1 VRIRLFRAG
10 DELAL
15 HDVFYSAVHDV
26 ASRHYS
32 AEQIEAWAPVSF
44 DHDQWVERM
53 RAIAPFV
60 VEEAGCIVA
69 YADLQ
74 PTGYIDHFF
83 VSGAVAR
90 RGIGALLM
98 NHILDAAK
106 AQEIHVLTADVSR
119 TALPFF
125 RRFGFVVVEEHAHVV
140 RGVVVPNT
148 SMRRISEFQ
157 AQ

>member
-1 VRIRLFRAG
+1 MHIRQFRSG

-26 ASRHYS
+26 ASRDYT
-32 AEQIEAWAPVSF
+32 AEQIEAWAPASF
-44 DHDQWVERM
+44 DSEQWIDRM
-53 RAIAPFV
+53 RAIRPFV
-60 VEEAGCIVA
+60 VEDGDRIVA

-83 VSGAVAR
+83 VSARVAR
-90 RGIGALLM
+90 RGVGALLM
-98 NHILDAAK
+98 NRILDVAK
-106 AQEIHVLTADVSR
+106 TRRLHTLTADVSR

-125 RRFGFVVVEEHAHVV
+125 RRFGFVAVEEHARVV

-148 SMRRISEFQ
+148 SMKKDLDSE
-157 AQ
+157 

>member
-1 VRIRLFRAG
+1 MRIRPFRSG

-15 HDVFYSAVHDV
+15 REVFHSAVHDV
-26 ASRHYS
+26 ARRDYT
-32 AEQIEAWAPVSF
+32 AEQIEAWAPASF
-44 DHDQWVERM
+44 DRDQWIERM

-60 VEEAGCIVA
+60 VEDAGHIVA

-74 PTGYIDHFF
+74 PSGYIDHFF

-90 RGIGALLM
+90 HGVGTLLM
-98 NHILDAAK
+98 NHLLDTARAR
-106 AQEIHVLTADVSR
+106 QNPVLTADVSR

-125 RRFGFVVVEEHAHVV
+125 RRFGFVVVEEHARSV

-148 SMRRISEFQ
+148 SMKKVL
-157 AQ
+157 

>member
-1 VRIRLFRAG
+1 VRIRQFHRG

-15 HDVFYSAVHDV
+15 REVFYSAIHDV
-26 ASRHYS
+26 ASSDYT
-32 AEQIEAWAPVSF
+32 AEQIAAWAPTSY

-60 VEEAGCIVA
+60 VEESGRIVA

-90 RGIGALLM
+90 RGVGALLM
-98 NHILDAAK
+98 NHILDAAN
-106 AQEIHVLTADVSR
+106 AQQIAVLTADVSR

-125 RRFGFVVVEEHAHVV
+125 RRFGFVVVEEHARSV

-148 SMRRISEFQ
+148 SMKKIL
-157 AQ
+157 

>member
-1 VRIRLFRAG
+1 MRIRQFCSG

-15 HDVFYSAVHDV
+15 REVFYSAVHDV
-26 ASRHYS
+26 ASRDYT
-32 AEQIEAWAPVSF
+32 AEQIEAWAPASF
-44 DHDQWVERM
+44 DRGQWIERM
-53 RAIAPFV
+53 RTIAPFV
-60 VEEAGCIVA
+60 VEDAGHIVA

-90 RGIGALLM
+90 RGVGALLM
-98 NHILDAAK
+98 NHILDDAGLR
-106 AQEIHVLTADVSR
+106 EIRVLTADVSR

-125 RRFGFVVVEEHAHVV
+125 RRFGFVVVEEHARVV

-148 SMRRISEFQ
+148 SMKKVL
-157 AQ
+157 